1 MNYFCSIYDDEE
13 WVRQVYED
21 KVAQTIK
28 RVAIKSGPAA
38 KKSGMNLFSNIYE
51 SANFM

>member
-38 KKSGMNLFSNIYE
+38 KKIRHE
-51 SANFM
+51 SFFQYL